1 MVMQARKGIGTAER
15 AIECFI
21 LLSAHFRAPLL
32 FMSGGLVS
40 PISLQHFRSASW
52 SFTFVSIFKSA
63 SYGGTLSLYQ
73 LLTCVVLIITIL
85 ALDLAWL
92 SWSRPPSV
100 SRRPSTP
107 AGFKI
112 PWIPILCFYH
122 DLHTSPNA
130 CLSSLLTTPKIEQT
144 SFYLPLDHLEWPD
157 SAIRVCRQKM
167 ACGSRSISCC
177 FCALHFCRLLAES
190 LSMRSTT
197 DQVS

>member
-1 MVMQARKGIGTAER
+1 MLHGV
-15 AIECFI
+15 
-21 LLSAHFRAPLL
+21 LPSFRFSKAPATE
-32 FMSGGLVS
+32 GLCHC
-40 PISLQHFRSASW
+40 IN
-52 SFTFVSIFKSA
+52 
-63 SYGGTLSLYQ
+63 

-157 SAIRVCRQKM
+157 SAIRVCRQKT

-177 FCALHFCRLLAES
+177 FCALHLCRLLAES

-197 DQVS
+197 DQMS